1 MGNNWLNLMNVL
13 KRILKSTE
21 IVYYM
26 KNKKNI

>member
-1 MGNNWLNLMNVL
+1 MGNNWLNLVNVL
-13 KRILKSTE
+13 KMILKSTE